1 MGPKPSI
8 PLQELTDCIVTLQQ
22 KLEGMKD
29 MIGDDR
35 MVREQY
41 EETMDKFTTTRFA
54 VNRLVA
60 FCSIGYKSA
69 DESPV

>member
-1 MGPKPSI
+1 MDPKPSI
-8 PLQELTDCIVTLQQ
+8 PLQELTDCIETLQQ

-29 MIGDDR
+29 MIGDDQKIL
-35 MVREQY
+35 EQY
-41 EETMDKFTTTRFA
+41 EETMDKFTATRFA

-60 FCSIGYKSA
+60 LSKIGYESA